1 MVYARGS
8 LHFVQSADFGG
19 YGTIYIDIQL
29 VAEVNDAKN
38 AMTVTVTSNNS
49 TYNAG
54 VTKGWG
60 FINVLGLMW
69 NGTGFDGTGPSL
81 PYGQVENYGQV
92 VQQMSSISGGQIPNS
107 VIYGIAL
114 SDDAP
119 MTVRQEI
126 RGAQSHTIALN
137 ANDFNADGTLKSI
150 PIARLFTRYYT
161 QNRTARVRSGV
172 DASIST
178 ERLSWPYFP
187 WAVNKS
193 GWKSLDSNGGLRKRS
208 GSGWSDLKN
217 QIDEGQVQ
225 HVFHRLGSG
234 WKRAAKL

>member
-1 MVYARGS
+1 MVYARGD
-8 LHFVQSADFGG
+8 LHFVQTIDFAG
-19 YGTIYIDIQL
+19 YSTINIDMTL

-38 AMTVTVTSNNS
+38 AMTVTVTGNKSS
-49 TYNAG
+49 YNG
-54 VTKGWG
+54 GSVNGWG

-69 NGTGFDGTGPSL
+69 NSTDFDGTGPAQ
-81 PYGQVENYGQV
+81 PHGQLENYGAV
-92 VQQMSSISGGQIPNS
+92 LQQMSSISGGQIPNN
-107 VIYGIAL
+107 VIYGVAI

-119 MTVRQEI
+119 MTIRQEI
-126 RGAQSHTIALN
+126 RGSQSRVFALN

-150 PIARLFTRYYT
+150 QIVQSFSRYYT
-161 QNRTARVRSGV
+161 TSYVARTYSNNNI
-172 DASIST
+172 SIST

-217 QIDEGQVQ
+217 QIDEGQAQ

>member
-8 LHFVQSADFGG
+8 LHFAQSVDFAG
-19 YGTIYIDIQL
+19 YGMIDIDIQL

-49 TYNAG
+49 TYIGG

-69 NGTGFDGTGPSL
+69 DGTGFDGTGPSL
-81 PYGQVENYGQV
+81 PYGRVENYEQV

-107 VIYGIAL
+107 VIYGVAL

-126 RGAQSHTIALN
+126 RGAQSRTIALN
-137 ANDFNADGTLKSI
+137 ANDFDADGTLKSI
-150 PIARLFTRYYT
+150 PIARSFTRYYT
-161 QNRTARVRSGV
+161 GNGTARVRSGA

-217 QIDEGQVQ
+217 QIDEGQAQ
-225 HVFHRLGSG
+225 HVFHRLGSD
-234 WKRAAKL
+234 WKRTAKL

>member
-8 LHFVQSADFGG
+8 LHFAQSVDFAG
-19 YGTIYIDIQL
+19 YGMIDIDIQL

-49 TYNAG
+49 TYIGG

-69 NGTGFDGTGPSL
+69 DGTGFDGTGPSL
-81 PYGQVENYGQV
+81 PYGRVENYEQV

-107 VIYGIAL
+107 VIYGVAL

-137 ANDFNADGTLKSI
+137 ANDFDADGTLKSI
-150 PIARLFTRYYT
+150 PIVRSFTRYYT
-161 QNRTARVRSGV
+161 GNGSVRVRSGADV
-172 DASIST
+172 SIST

-217 QIDEGQVQ
+217 QIDEGQAQ
-225 HVFHRLGSG
+225 HVFHRLGSD
-234 WKRAAKL
+234 WKRTAKL

>member
-8 LHFVQSADFGG
+8 LHFVQNTDFGG
-19 YGTIYIDIQL
+19 YGTICIDVQL

-49 TYNAG
+49 TYRGG
-54 VTKGWG
+54 VTKGLG

-81 PYGQVENYGQV
+81 LYGQVENYEQV

-107 VIYGIAL
+107 VIYGVAI

-126 RGAQSHTIALN
+126 RGSQSRVFALN
-137 ANDFNADGTLKSI
+137 ANDFNTDGTLKSI
-150 PIARLFTRYYT
+150 QIVQSFSRYYT
-161 QNRTARVRSGV
+161 ESYVARTYSNNNI
-172 DASIST
+172 SIST

-217 QIDEGQVQ
+217 QTDEGQAQ
-225 HVFHRLGSG
+225 HVFHRIGSG

>member
-8 LHFVQSADFGG
+8 LHFVHSSDFGG
-19 YGTIYIDIQL
+19 YGIIDIDIQL

-49 TYNAG
+49 TYRSG

-60 FINVLGLMW
+60 VINVLGLMW
-69 NGTGFDGTGPSL
+69 NGTGFNGTGPCL
-81 PYGQVENYGQV
+81 PYGQVEDYGQV

-107 VIYGIAL
+107 VIYGVAL

-137 ANDFNADGTLKSI
+137 ASDFNADGTLKSI
-150 PIARLFTRYYT
+150 PIARAFSRYYI
-161 QNRTARVRSGV
+161 QNRTVRVESRAE
-172 DASIST
+172 ASIST

-217 QIDEGQVQ
+217 QIDEGQEQ

>member
-8 LHFVQSADFGG
+8 LHFAQSVDFAG
-19 YGTIYIDIQL
+19 YGMINIDIQL

-49 TYNAG
+49 TYIGG

-60 FINVLGLMW
+60 FINVFGLMW
-69 NGTGFDGTGPSL
+69 DGTGFDGTGPSL
-81 PYGQVENYGQV
+81 PYGRVENYEQV

-107 VIYGIAL
+107 VIYGVAL

-126 RGAQSHTIALN
+126 GGAQSHTIALN
-137 ANDFNADGTLKSI
+137 ANDFDADGTLKSI
-150 PIARLFTRYYT
+150 PIARPFTRYYT
-161 QNRTARVRSGV
+161 GNRTARVQSGA

-187 WAVNKS
+187 WGVNKS

-217 QIDEGQVQ
+217 QIDEGQAQ
-225 HVFHRLGSG
+225 HVFHRLGSD
-234 WKRAAKL
+234 WKRTAKL